1 MHCTA
6 DFFHEVK
13 NVLRNA
19 LDDLVA
25 FGSAEYEL
33 ESARYI
39 ILLLLRYVSPNIR
52 IGIVLSCTCV
62 MQASV

>member
-6 DFFHEVK
+6 DFFEEVK
-13 NVLRNA
+13 NVLQNA
-19 LDDLVA
+19 LNDPVA
-25 FGSAEYEL
+25 FGSVDNEL

-39 ILLLLRYVSPNIR
+39 ILLLLRYLSANIR